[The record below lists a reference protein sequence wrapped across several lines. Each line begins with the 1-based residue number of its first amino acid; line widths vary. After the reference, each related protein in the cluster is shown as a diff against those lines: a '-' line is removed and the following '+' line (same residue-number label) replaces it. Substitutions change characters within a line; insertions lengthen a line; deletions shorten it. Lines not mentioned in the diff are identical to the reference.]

1 MEVSRGEE
9 EVLLAEQGS
18 LGVDVNVD
26 FNVELSVLVGQVFKR
41 DGSICEALARILQLS
56 VLSMQLAYIHRQEL
70 EEVSWIMGGILALVD
85 VSIEV
90 FLFVDLSL
98 LDLIVK
104 MLDSSP
110 VVVVDGVIGEE
121 DLLVSLGLVLGEV
134 LD

>member
-1 MEVSRGEE
+1 MDVSSSEE

>member
-1 MEVSRGEE
+1 MDVSSSEE

-26 FNVELSVLVGQVFKR
+26 FNVELSVLVGQVIKR